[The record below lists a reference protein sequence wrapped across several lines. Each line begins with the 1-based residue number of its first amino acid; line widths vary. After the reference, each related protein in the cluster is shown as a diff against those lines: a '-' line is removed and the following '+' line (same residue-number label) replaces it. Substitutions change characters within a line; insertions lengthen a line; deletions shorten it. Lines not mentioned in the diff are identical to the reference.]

1 MARPLR
7 LQFTGA
13 VYHVTSRGNA
23 RQKVF
28 FNDADRELFLRT
40 LSDVVSRYR
49 WICHGYCSEAYAGEY
64 AGENDVLAL
73 ENTVRSEENTES
85 AET

>member
-1 MARPLR
+1 

-40 LSDVVSRYR
+40 LSDVVSV
-49 WICHGYCSEAYAGEY
+49 IVGSAM
-64 AGENDVLAL
+64 L
-73 ENTVRSEENTES
+73 TV
-85 AET
+85 